1 MIILSSIIPI
11 FVVIFAGWV
20 ARKRGFLPD
29 GFLGPANRLVY
40 YLAIPAMIFR
50 AISNGSFHEAF
61 DIRVLGVVLLS
72 LLLVLLA
79 AWVTAELKKM
89 PENQKGTFLQSSFHG
104 NLGYIGLAVVFY
116 HLGESGLA
124 AGGLFAGFIM
134 IAQNILAVF
143 VLQIYSGEGRGS
155 PGRSVP
161 GNLRRIIFNPVIL
174 AAFSGMLVSLSEMPL
189 PIIIDRSLKI
199 LSGMALP
206 LALLLI
212 GATLSFDLIRVR
224 LIKVAGASFLKLV
237 IMPGLSLVMFRF
249 LSIPTADFLP
259 AFILMS
265 APTATLTYIMA
276 KEMNGDSD
284 FAVAAVSGCTLLSA
298 VTFTLWLSFLS

>member
-1 MIILSSIIPI
+1 MIILSTIIPI

-50 AISNGSFHEAF
+50 AVSNGSFHEAF
-61 DIRVLGVVLLS
+61 DIRVLGIVFLS
-72 LLLVLLA
+72 LFLVLLA
-79 AWVTAELKKM
+79 AWLTAKLKKM
-89 PENQKGTFLQSSFHG
+89 PMYQRGTFLQSSFHG
-104 NLGYIGLAVVFY
+104 NLGYIGLAVVYY
-116 HLGESGLA
+116 HLGEPGLA

-134 IAQNILAVF
+134 IVQNVLAVF
-143 VLQIYSGEGRGS
+143 VLQIYSGEGAPERRGLD
-155 PGRSVP
+155 
-161 GNLRRIIFNPVIL
+161 NLRRIIFHPVIL
-174 AAFSGMLVSLSEMPL
+174 AALFGMLVSLSELPL
-189 PIIIDRSLKI
+189 PLIIDRSLKI

-212 GATLSFDLIRVR
+212 GATLSFDLIRSR
-224 LIKVAGASFLKLV
+224 LKKVAGASFFKLGV
-237 IMPGLSLVMFRF
+237 MPGLSLVMFRLF
-249 LSIPTADFLP
+249 SIPASDFLP

-265 APTATLTYIMA
+265 APTATLTYVMA

-284 FAVAAVSGCTLLSA
+284 FAVAVVSGCTLLSA
-298 VTFTLWLSFLS
+298 VTFTLWLSFLG